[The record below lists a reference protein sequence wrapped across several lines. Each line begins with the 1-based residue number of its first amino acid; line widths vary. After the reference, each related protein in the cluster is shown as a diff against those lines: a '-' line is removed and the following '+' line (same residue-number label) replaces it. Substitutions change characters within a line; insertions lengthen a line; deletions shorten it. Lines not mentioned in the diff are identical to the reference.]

1 MNLLL
6 FTLSKKLTNHT
17 VGDRRRWS
25 LVVLD
30 RETELSLVESYLIYH
45 SIRTHLV
52 HAANLIVGS
61 LCIVIV
67 EIMAS
72 STGTANEIEIEIWE
86 GLWLLK
92 C

>member
-1 MNLLL
+1 M
-6 FTLSKKLTNHT
+6 
-17 VGDRRRWS
+17 
-25 LVVLD
+25 
-30 RETELSLVESYLIYH
+30 
-45 SIRTHLV
+45 

-67 EIMAS
+67 IETGTEIMAS

>member
-1 MNLLL
+1 M
-6 FTLSKKLTNHT
+6 
-17 VGDRRRWS
+17 
-25 LVVLD
+25 
-30 RETELSLVESYLIYH
+30 
-45 SIRTHLV
+45 